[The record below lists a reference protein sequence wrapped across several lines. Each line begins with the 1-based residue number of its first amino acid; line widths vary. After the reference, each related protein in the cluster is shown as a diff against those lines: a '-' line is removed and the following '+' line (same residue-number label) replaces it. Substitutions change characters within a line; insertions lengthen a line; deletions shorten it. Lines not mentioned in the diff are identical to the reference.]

1 MKWLEN
7 STSIAAAVEKWDK
20 TPVDVV
26 PIDTAGVAAL
36 RKNGTKK
43 VRLFNVLR
51 GSRQTELTEKFPAH
65 VVSFWLSNTPRVA
78 VQHYLQVRDSDF
90 ERAKKRGSSAAK
102 SCVANRRRHRKT
114 IARGAERP
122 RNHRVLR
129 QIAIAF
135 RYKLLYLVPPT
146 GVEPVTFGFGDRRTS
161 VESTT

>member
-65 VVSFWLSNTPRVA
+65 VVSFRLSNTPRVA

-90 ERAKKRGSSAAK
+90 ERAAK
-102 SCVANRRRHRKT
+102 SEAVALQNRASQTREDIGKQSQEVQKDQEIT
-114 IARGAERP
+114 EFYDK
-122 RNHRVLR
+122 LR
-129 QIAIAF
+129 LHSGIS
-135 RYKLLYLVPPT
+135 YYT
-146 GVEPVTFGFGDRRTS
+146 
-161 VESTT
+161 